1 MFKLLIV
8 FGHLMAVC
16 LAIGTVLMTDLRLLR
31 RARRPNVVIAPPTRF
46 ESRVIV
52 WSLGVMLV
60 TGAVLI
66 GLDWDRNPGPLDNPK
81 LQAKLLLVALLVL
94 NAVVLHRGVF
104 PWLQRHLEVA
114 RWSSLQRW
122 GIAFTV
128 GLSNSLWLFCAFLGI
143 ARPWNHSMA
152 LESVLAI
159 AAGVWL
165 VASVVIRAVLGHAA
179 RETSFAPTQLL
190 DPVSR
195 TRPARRGSAPAW
207 KPQPAQARITG
218 Y

>member
-1 MFKLLIV
+1 MLKLLIV

-46 ESRVIV
+46 ESRVIG
-52 WSLGVMLV
+52 WSLIVMLA

-94 NAVVLHRGVF
+94 NAWVLHHRVF
-104 PWLQRHLEVA
+104 PWLQRSAAVA
-114 RWSSLQRW
+114 RWSGGQRW
-122 GIAFTV
+122 FIAFTV

-143 ARPWNHSMA
+143 ARPWNHSIA
-152 LESVLAI
+152 LEAVLLMAV
-159 AAGVWL
+159 GVWL
-165 VASVVIRAVLGHAA
+165 VASLVIRAVLGFAA
-179 RETSFAPTQLL
+179 RETAFEPTQLL
-190 DPVSR
+190 EATPRAREV
-195 TRPARRGSAPAW
+195 RRGSAGAW